1 MPARIL
7 YIEDNF
13 ENRLLVRR
21 ILLAEGY
28 EFEEADNAELGI
40 QLALKNPPDL
50 ILMDISMPN
59 INGLTAT
66 RMIRESSALQR
77 IPVVAL
83 TANAMQSDLDTTLEA
98 GCDGYIIKPIDID
111 RFSDQILHYLRS
123 RKSV

>member
-13 ENRLLVRR
+13 ENRLLVGR

-83 TANAMQSDLDTTLEA
+83 TANAMQSDLDITLEA

>member
-83 TANAMQSDLDTTLEA
+83 TANAMQSDLDITLEA